1 MTITRRQQLNKILLT
16 RLHPQLIPMYQA
28 VSEVIRVRHD
38 GMKKHGETWRQVP
51 FKEHL
56 DHVME
61 HLQKYFD
68 GEMIEEESGLHH
80 LAHIICR
87 LLFVLQLEI
96 EANQ

>member
-1 MTITRRQQLNKILLT
+1 MTKTRRQQLNKILLT

-28 VSEVIRVRHD
+28 VAEVIRVRHD

-51 FKEHL
+51 VTEQFEHVMSHL
-56 DHVME
+56 D
-61 HLQKYFD
+61 KYYN
-68 GEMIEEESGLHH
+68 GEMIEKESGLHH